1 MTPFHSFTFTARALA
16 LGAICASTML
26 AGLAVATPARAD
38 DDGDDDYQI
47 VNVQTSIVANNL
59 KRTVATVQVGDN
71 PTNRFQ
77 MYRVRRA
84 NVPASGEALL
94 LMPPASIGFEN
105 YEITADGDYADSF
118 AGFFAKRGYDVWGMS
133 QRAAQ
138 LHAGDCESGV
148 ADCSVMADWG
158 LQTLVEDATFVRG
171 RIKAADP
178 WARAV
183 VGGVSLGSIAA
194 VAVINAHPHKY
205 VGALML
211 EGALVDD
218 EPAEH
223 AINEGFCGQLEGL
236 LDSGVYYDDQQLPG
250 LKMIAQLASADP
262 SGPSPIPGFAPGLTN
277 HQTFVAVMSTPQI
290 SPLTPRPDYF
300 FTNGDVAQDRLFFAS
315 DRLALN
321 NILQFSDYIPLRTER
336 DINCSLAGE
345 TTFTGNLHKF
355 KGDVFVAADEHGFG
369 TTMLDT
375 VQRMPKASVTVQF
388 AGNYGHM
395 DYFFNAEQRKV
406 MLNPIL
412 HWLDKSVFNH

>member
-1 MTPFHSFTFTARALA
+1 MTPFRSFTFTARALS

-38 DDGDDDYQI
+38 DDDGYEI
-47 VNVQTSIVANNL
+47 VDVQTSIVANNL

-71 PTNRFQ
+71 PTNQFL
-77 MYRVRRA
+77 MYRVRKA
-84 NVPASGEALL
+84 NGQASGEALL

-105 YEITADGDYADSF
+105 YEITADGDYAESF

-138 LHAGDCESGV
+138 LQAGDCESGV

-158 LQTLVEDATFVRG
+158 MQTLVEDATFVRG

-178 WARAV
+178 TARAV
-183 VGGVSLGSIAA
+183 VGGVSLGSMAA

-211 EGALVDD
+211 EGALVDTD
-218 EPAEH
+218 PEVQ
-223 AINEGFCGQLEGL
+223 AINEGFCGQFEGL
-236 LDSGVYYDDQQLPG
+236 LDNGVYYESQQLPG
-250 LKMIAQLASADP
+250 LKFIAHLASVDP

-277 HQTFVAVMSTPQI
+277 HQTFVSVMSTPQI

-300 FTNGDVAQDRLFFAS
+300 FLNGDVAQDKLFFAN
-315 DRLALN
+315 DELALN
-321 NILQFSDYIPLRTER
+321 NILQFSDYVALRTVR

-355 KGDVFVAADEHGFG
+355 KGDVFAAAGGHGFG
-369 TTMLDT
+369 TSVLDT
-375 VQRMPKASVTVQF
+375 VERMPKAKTTVHF
-388 AGNYGHM
+388 AGDYGHM
-395 DYFFNAEQRKV
+395 DYFFNADQRKV
-406 MLNPIL
+406 LLNPIL